1 MITYREERLSADTY
15 IDFLKKTDLGSQYP
29 KERFRERIEKLV
41 QNVSISLVARDGEII
56 VGVLFGLTDFS
67 YWLYVVREYEGQGIG
82 RSLMKKAHELAGGE
96 KDIAVYLIANENVIP
111 FYKKLGMKLSDDVM
125 QYNKIEWTE
134 FTVE

>member
-67 YWLYVVREYEGQGIG
+67 YWL
-82 RSLMKKAHELAGGE
+82 
-96 KDIAVYLIANENVIP
+96 
-111 FYKKLGMKLSDDVM
+111 
-125 QYNKIEWTE
+125 
-134 FTVE
+134 